1 MSSKLT
7 GNQFG
12 QIATCVA
19 AARHMAVRFGGNVD
33 FGSFDS
39 HYKDSVTRQRLIEG
53 SETLFDAQHVG
64 SSELSYLGNVFG
76 PDHLGKG
83 VIMSSNE
90 DGEITFDATKSKKAT
105 DRVQHMS
112 ARLAVRRVQGEMS
125 RYGKRYKSR
134 PFRKVEMPVTLMGE
148 GALYFGVCFDDE
160 VKTGFIVTTTDPS
173 DAKDSLQYAT
183 GVMKK
188 LADAIT
194 EVWPTVIDGFFE
206 SQPAE
211 GVLDE
216 FSVIRELRISNPLWG
231 SW

>member
-53 SETLFDAQHVG
+53 SEALFDAQHVG

-216 FSVIRELRISNPLWG
+216 FSGIRELRKSNPLWG

>member
-216 FSVIRELRISNPLWG
+216 FSGIRELRISNPLWG

>member
-53 SETLFDAQHVG
+53 SEALFDAQHVG

-160 VKTGFIVTTTDPS
+160 VKTGVIVTTTDPS

-194 EVWPTVIDGFFE
+194 EVCPTVIDGFFE

-216 FSVIRELRISNPLWG
+216 FSGIRELRKSNPLWG

>member
-19 AARHMAVRFGGNVD
+19 AARHMAVRFGGDVD

-39 HYKDSVTRQRLIEG
+39 HYGDTITRQRLIES
-53 SETLFDAQHVG
+53 SEALFDAQHVG
-64 SSELSYLGNVFG
+64 ASELCYLGNVFG
-76 PDHLGKG
+76 PDHMGKG
-83 VIMSSNE
+83 VIFSSNE
-90 DGEITFDATKSKKAT
+90 ENDIVFHPDESGRAV
-105 DRVQHMS
+105 DRIQHMS
-112 ARLAVRRVQGEMS
+112 ARLAVRRVQNDMA
-125 RYGKRYKSR
+125 RYGKRHKSR
-134 PFRKVEMPVTLMGE
+134 AFKKVEMQVTLMSE
-148 GALYFGVCFDDE
+148 GALYFGIVFDDE
-160 VKTGFIVTTTDPS
+160 VKTGFIVTTADPN
-173 DAKDSLQYAT
+173 DAKESLQYAVD
-183 GVMKK
+183 VMKK

-194 EVWPTVIDGFFE
+194 GIWPTVIDGFFE

-216 FSVIRELRISNPLWG
+216 FSGIKELRKANPLWG

>member
-39 HYKDSVTRQRLIEG
+39 NYKDSVTRQRLIEG
-53 SETLFDAQHVG
+53 SEALFDAQHVG

-216 FSVIRELRISNPLWG
+216 FSGIRELRKSNPLWG

>member
-53 SETLFDAQHVG
+53 SEALFDAQHVG

-160 VKTGFIVTTTDPS
+160 VNTGFIVTTTDPS

-216 FSVIRELRISNPLWG
+216 FSGIRELRKSNPLWG

>member
-53 SETLFDAQHVG
+53 SEALFDAQHVG

-112 ARLAVRRVQGEMS
+112 ARLAVRRLQGEMS

-216 FSVIRELRISNPLWG
+216 FSGIRELRKSNPLWG

>member
-39 HYKDSVTRQRLIEG
+39 HYKDAVTRQRLIEG
-53 SETLFDAQHVG
+53 SEALFDAQRGG
-64 SSELSYLGNVFG
+64 SCELCYLGNVFG
-76 PDHLGKG
+76 PDHLGRG

-90 DGEITFDATKSKKAT
+90 DNEITFHATESGKAT

-112 ARLAVRRVQGEMS
+112 ARLAVRRVQGEMA
-125 RYGKRYKSR
+125 RYGKRDKSR

-148 GALYFGVCFDDE
+148 GTLYFGICFDDE
-160 VKTGFIVTTTDPS
+160 VKTGFIVTTAEPS

-183 GVMKK
+183 DVMKK

-194 EVWPTVIDGFFE
+194 EVWPTVINGFFE

-216 FSVIRELRISNPLWG
+216 FSGIRELRKSNPLWG

>member
-216 FSVIRELRISNPLWG
+216 FSGIRELRKSNPLWG